1 MKKSQLFFISVVTI
15 LLFSISYGFDIIP
28 SGDELLVIDNYY
40 DEESQ
45 SNISEI
51 IGTLGPQI
59 DISDCLV
66 INQIYVD
73 DIIIPSGEH
82 INMELRGYPNGEYY
96 QLLNYSYKGKNYGL
110 EWSFRNNV
118 LYKPYIIDDDMSLGI
133 PGFYVGDKEK
143 DYSFMNLSSNVKVY
157 ERPDYNSSIIGTIPV
172 NEKIT
177 PLYWRKHFYTRQ
189 RS

>member
-1 MKKSQLFFISVVTI
+1 MKKSQLFFISVVMI

-28 SGDELLVIDNYY
+28 SGDELLVIENYY

-51 IGTLGPQI
+51 ISTLGPQI

-96 QLLNYSYKGKNYGL
+96 QLLNYSYKGK
-110 EWSFRNNV
+110 
-118 LYKPYIIDDDMSLGI
+118 I
-133 PGFYVGDKEK
+133 YV
-143 DYSFMNLSSNVKVY
+143 YSNWN
-157 ERPDYNSSIIGTIPV
+157 
-172 NEKIT
+172 
-177 PLYWRKHFYTRQ
+177 
-189 RS
+189 